1 MQFCIP
7 NFQTLFLAL
16 RQKKGQKIIENN
28 QPIFDWNKFQNFFL
42 YLLIQANAFL
52 HRAKPSIL
60 IFRNFSDA
68 ALTKKGHTCIVLN
81 LQSQFSVTY
90 QTNWPKKWHKNL
102 FNVRHL
108 ATTKELN
115 KFVNYQE
122 KQKLYLNNLLN
133 QRIYKRRM
141 HFGCCLFVWKFFWI
155 AKNSISVFNSSC
167 LLEIN
172 KNLSIQTTFRLK

>member
-1 MQFCIP
+1 MIP
-7 NFQTLFLAL
+7 
-16 RQKKGQKIIENN
+16 NN

-68 ALTKKGHTCIVLN
+68 LTKKRTHLHRAKPSIPIFSNVLDK
-81 LQSQFSVTY
+81 L
-90 QTNWPKKWHKNL
+90 KKKRTQNL

-108 ATTKELN
+108 ASTKALN

-122 KQKLYLNNLLN
+122 KQKLYLNNLSH

-155 AKNSISVFNSSC
+155 AKNSISVFNLSC